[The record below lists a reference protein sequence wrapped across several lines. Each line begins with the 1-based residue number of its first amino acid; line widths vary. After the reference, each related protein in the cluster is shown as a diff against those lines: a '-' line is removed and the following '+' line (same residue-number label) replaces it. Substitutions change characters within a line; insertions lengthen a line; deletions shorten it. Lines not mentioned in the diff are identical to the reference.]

1 MSDEK
6 LSQLSKFLTALTLA
20 LLLFG
25 GGDAVAAPAH
35 VQGGSNATASGV
47 STLAVTLSATVGVG
61 HVIVGTVG
69 CPSVVSCSVADD
81 KSNNYPLLDTVLDT
95 TDSYNVSTF
104 YLLNITN
111 GPITFTVTVS
121 PATSF
126 IALAVDEYSGVAAAA
141 ALDGHAINFQPNVIS
156 LSAELCNLRQ
166 YNYRGSRR
174 FNLGRNHGQR
184 PGNSNASAGTG
195 FTLRQSL

>member
-1 MSDEK
+1 M
-6 LSQLSKFLTALTLA
+6 
-20 LLLFG
+20 
-25 GGDAVAAPAH
+25 
-35 VQGGSNATASGV
+35 
-47 STLAVTLSATVGVG
+47 
-61 HVIVGTVG
+61 
-69 CPSVVSCSVADD
+69 
-81 KSNNYPLLDTVLDT
+81 LDT

-156 LSAELCNLRQ
+156 LSADSVTSGNITTAAPGDLIWGATMGSAKETSTPQQAPDLLSDSRYLAQLAYRSLLRIW
-166 YNYRGSRR
+166 YRDR
-174 FNLGRNHGQR
+174 LEV
-184 PGNSNASAGTG
+184 
-195 FTLRQSL
+195 